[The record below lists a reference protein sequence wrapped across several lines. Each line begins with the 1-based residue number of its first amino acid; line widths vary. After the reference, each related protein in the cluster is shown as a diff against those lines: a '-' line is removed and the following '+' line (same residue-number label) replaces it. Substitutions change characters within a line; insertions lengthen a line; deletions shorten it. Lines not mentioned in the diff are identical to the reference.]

1 MHRVNFIGYA
11 CDVKKGVYT
20 TGQTALIL
28 NDCKTGERVAVAT
41 ACIDGVPEG
50 LTAIKDYAENEG
62 IFNTLIAA
70 NIIEDTG
77 AAIRSGFCV
86 FPLVRVLI

>member
-1 MHRVNFIGYA
+1 VRVNFVGFC
-11 CDVKKGVYT
+11 CDVKKGVYANGQPALT
-20 TGQTALIL
+20 LDDTQTGA
-28 NDCKTGERVAVAT
+28 RVAVAT
-41 ACIDGVPEG
+41 ACIEGVPEG
-50 LTAIKDYAENEG
+50 LTAIKDYSENEG
-62 IFNTLIAA
+62 MFNTLIAA